1 MTLRIAINGFG
12 RIGRTITRA
21 LRSRNDVELVAINDL
36 TDVPTLAHLLKFDSV
51 HGRYPGTVET
61 EEGAIVIDGKRI
73 GVTAER
79 DPSALPWGTLGVDV
93 VLECTGVFRSRDA
106 AAKHLAAGAR
116 KVIIS
121 APGKNVDA
129 TIVMGVNDDTLD
141 PANQT
146 IISCGSC
153 TTNCLA
159 PLAKVLHEG
168 VGIEHGLMTTVHA
181 YTSDQR
187 LLDAPHSDLRRAR
200 SAALSMVPTSTGAAS
215 AVALVLPA
223 LRGKLDGLAIRV
235 PTPNVSLVDLVFT
248 ASRET
253 SVDEINGLVRAAAS
267 GPLSGILAYET
278 DPVVS
283 VDLVGNTHSSI
294 YDSELTSVIGGNL
307 VKVLSWYD
315 NEAGFSNRM
324 VDLAVAFGRQAS

>member
-21 LRSRNDVELVAINDL
+21 LRSRTDVELVAINDL